1 MRNLLPYKDNAF
13 NFHKDVIRKKRN
25 APTDPTFKTRVT
37 SYDNVI
43 ENKFE
48 EFENKFINNR
58 LEDLVPVGYAGQEK
72 DTLHKL
78 YKYKSKIL
86 KDLKDSL
93 TKTVNDRKSSRCQ
106 NCTISEVNSFD
117 HFLPKDE
124 FAEYSVNP
132 KNLFP
137 SCTICNSY
145 KGAIWRENSKR
156 VFLNLYIDIL
166 PKKQYLFIDTNIKGD
181 DINITYKLS
190 NINHTR
196 VHKVLKQLRWSPN
209 TLTFT
214 LKDYDQQFY
223 TIYSTN
229 FKLFNLINNHYH
241 KLHLCTRFKEN
252 SGDIITELDIE
263 INRYKSEIGIENIK
277 KVIVKQCNDYSK
289 IFGFNYWESILKLSL
304 INDPNYISRF

>member
-1 MRNLLPYKDNAF
+1 MRNLLPYKGNTFD
-13 NFHKDVIRKKRN
+13 FHKDVISRKRHTPK
-25 APTDPTFKTRVT
+25 DPNFKTRVT
-37 SYDNVI
+37 SYNNVI

-48 EFENKFINNR
+48 EYENKFINDR
-58 LEDLVPVGYAGQEK
+58 LEDLVPVGYTGEK
-72 DTLHKL
+72 KNTLHKL

-86 KDLKDSL
+86 KDLKNSL
-93 TKTVNDRKSSRCQ
+93 TKTVHDRKSSRCQ

-124 FAEYSVNP
+124 FAEFSVNP
-132 KNLFP
+132 INLFP

-145 KGAIWRENSKR
+145 KGEIWRENSKR

-166 PKKQYLFIDTNIKGD
+166 PKKQYLFIDTNINGD
-181 DINITYKLS
+181 DINLTYKLS
-190 NINHTR
+190 NIDYNR
-196 VHKVLKQLRWSPN
+196 VQKVLKQLKWSSN
-209 TLTFT
+209 TLNFT
-214 LKDYDQQFY
+214 LKDYDKQFY
-223 TIYSTN
+223 TIFSTN

-263 INRYKSEIGIENIK
+263 INRYKSEISIENIK
-277 KVIVKQCNDYSK
+277 KVIVQQCNDYRE

-304 INDPNYISRF
+304 INDPNYINRF

>member
-1 MRNLLPYKDNAF
+1 MRNLVPYKDNTF
-13 NFHKDVIRKKRN
+13 DFHKNVIRRKRN
-25 APTDPTFKTRVT
+25 ALTDPTFKTRVT
-37 SYDNVI
+37 SYNNVI
-43 ENKFE
+43 ENKFK
-48 EFENKFINNR
+48 EFENKFINDR
-58 LEDLVPVGYAGQEK
+58 LEDLVPVGYADQEK

-93 TKTVNDRKSSRCQ
+93 TKTVKDRKSSRCQ

-145 KGAIWRENSKR
+145 KGSIWRENSKR

-166 PKKQYLFIDTNIKGD
+166 PKKQYLFIDTSINGD
-181 DINITYKLS
+181 DINLTYKLS
-190 NINHTR
+190 NIDHIR
-196 VHKVLKQLRWSPN
+196 VYKVLKQLRWSPN
-209 TLTFT
+209 TLIFT
-214 LKDYDQQFY
+214 LKDYDKQFY

-229 FKLFNLINNHYH
+229 FKLFNLIKNHYH

-277 KVIVKQCNDYSK
+277 EIIVKQCNDYRN

-304 INDPNYISRF
+304 INDPNYINRF